1 MTIIQLIQTNKAEDS
16 AKGCW
21 SKYIQS
27 RQKLQFKNTHQK
39 VKASNKQHCLS
50 IFNIENNK
58 QHRCTQRNIKS
69 KRKET
74 RRGDKKGIL
83 ETTNFRKHISHF
95 WDIYHIYKYKSFLG
109 CFKTAESHAVSK
121 CSKISCILW
130 VIENTVLRQ
139 RAYVKK
145 R

>member
-50 IFNIENNK
+50 IFNIEK
-58 QHRCTQRNIKS
+58 Q
-69 KRKET
+69 KEGKI
-74 RRGDKKGIL
+74 R
-83 ETTNFRKHISHF
+83 
-95 WDIYHIYKYKSFLG
+95 SFEVIFAHLIEG
-109 CFKTAESHAVSK
+109 CRP
-121 CSKISCILW
+121 L
-130 VIENTVLRQ
+130 
-139 RAYVKK
+139 
-145 R
+145 

>member
-58 QHRCTQRNIKS
+58 QHQCTQRNIKS

-83 ETTNFRKHISHF
+83 ETTNFRKHKSFSLALGREIIKISTM
-95 WDIYHIYKYKSFLG
+95 DIYHIYKYMSFLG
-109 CFKTAESHAVSK
+109 CFKTVESHAVSK
-121 CSKISCILW
+121 CSKISCIL
-130 VIENTVLRQ
+130 
-139 RAYVKK
+139 
-145 R
+145 